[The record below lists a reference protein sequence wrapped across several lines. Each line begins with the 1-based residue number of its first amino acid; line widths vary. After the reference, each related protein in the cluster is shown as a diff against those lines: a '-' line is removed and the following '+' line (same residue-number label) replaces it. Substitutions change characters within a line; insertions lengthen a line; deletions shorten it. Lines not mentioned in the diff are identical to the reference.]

1 MAFFYVFEHQFMKV
15 LKFGGTSVGN
25 KEAIEKVSQILDLYD
40 DPLTVVVSAVGGVTD
55 QLQRIIDQAVS
66 GNRDYEG
73 LIQQLLNQHVKLLNE
88 LTGEQKNSQLEE
100 IIQQLSQICNGI
112 FLLKEL
118 TPKSVDF
125 VLGTGERLSSI
136 IMHAFLAKKGMEVQL
151 FDSRDFIVTKEAYGR
166 DVVDLDVTLENVSK
180 TKAHLKSV
188 NIFPGFIATNAE
200 GEATTLGRGGSDY
213 SAAILA
219 NVLDAEVLE
228 IWTDVDGLMTAD
240 PRLVKRSCLIKNVSY
255 EEAMELSHFGA
266 KVIYA
271 PSIQPV
277 FDKKIPVKIKNTF
290 DEEALGTLI
299 SSESNNGQMVKGISS
314 IQDVTLISISGN
326 SLVGIPTFTHELF
339 KVLAESDI
347 HVVFVTQSSSE
358 HTITLGMQAEEAIK
372 ADKVLKKAFG
382 KMITEGHINPFKVE
396 RELSLIALVGSK
408 MKNEVG
414 VSGLMFHVLG
424 RNGVS
429 LKAISQG
436 SSERNI
442 SAIIAKADLNKSL
455 NVLHESFFLS
465 RMKRINLFIIG
476 VGNVG
481 KAFLEQLKKQ
491 FKFLKENHQLNI
503 KIIGV
508 ANSRKMQFEKDGIPI
523 SGWKEALEKGVPFGK
538 EDYLTKMHELNF
550 RNSIFIDIT
559 ASSDISEL
567 YLDVLKKSISVV
579 TPNKIAATRT
589 YDQYL
594 SLKATTKRYSS
605 QFLIETNVCAGLPVL
620 STLNDLVRSG
630 DQVNKVEAV
639 LSGTL
644 NFLFNEYDGSKSFTE
659 IIQYAKEAGYT
670 EPDPRLDLS
679 GEDVMRKLL
688 ILIRESGYEA
698 EYEDLQMHSF
708 LPDSCQDSVS
718 LEEFYEQVMKEE
730 SFFKKLYNNAVEN
743 GKRLKVV
750 ATYENGKGTVA
761 LKEIAPD
768 HPFYNLEGK
777 DNIVLFY
784 TNRYSEQPLVIKG
797 AGAGAEVTASGI
809 FADVLRIAQS
819 DY

>member
-1 MAFFYVFEHQFMKV
+1 MKV

-25 KEAIEKVSQILDLYD
+25 KDAIEKVAKILELYD
-40 DPLTVVVSAVGGVTD
+40 APLIVVVSAVGGVTD
-55 QLQRIIDQAVS
+55 ELQKIIDYAVS
-66 GNRDYEG
+66 GDKEYEV
-73 LIQQLLNQHVKLLNE
+73 LIQQLLNQHIKLLEE
-88 LTGEQKNSQLEE
+88 LTGEEKNSHLEE
-100 IIQQLSQICNGI
+100 IFQQLNQICNGI

-118 TPKSVDF
+118 TPRSGDF

-136 IMHAFLAKKGMEVQL
+136 IIHAFLKKKGIDVQL
-151 FDSRDFIVTKEAYGR
+151 FDSRDFIITKEAYGR
-166 DVVDLDVTLENVSK
+166 DVVDLDVTLQHVEK
-180 TKAHLKSV
+180 TKAQLQSV
-188 NIFPGFIATNAE
+188 NIFPGFIATNSD
-200 GEATTLGRGGSDY
+200 GETTTLGRGGSDY

-219 NVLDAEVLE
+219 NVFNAEMLE

-277 FDKKIPVKIKNTF
+277 FDKRIPVMIKNTF
-290 DEEALGTLI
+290 DDETKGTLI
-299 SSESNNGQMVKGISS
+299 SAESSNGQMVKGISS

-326 SLVGIPTFTHELF
+326 SLIGVPTFAHELF

-347 HVVFVTQSSSE
+347 QIVFVTQSSSE
-358 HTITLGMQAEEAIK
+358 HTITLGMQREEALR
-372 ADKVLKKAFG
+372 AEKVLKKAFG
-382 KMITEGHINPFKVE
+382 KMIEEGHLNPFIIE
-396 RELSLIALVGSK
+396 PDLSLIAMVGSK

-442 SAIIAKADLNKSL
+442 SAIISRADLNKSL

-491 FKFLKENHQLNI
+491 FNFLKEHHQLNI

-508 ANSRKMQFEKDGIPI
+508 ANSKKMSFEKDGIAI
-523 SGWKEALEKGVPFGK
+523 SGWKEVLEKGEPF
-538 EDYLTKMHELNF
+538 DQMSYVHKMHELNF

-559 ASSDISEL
+559 ASSEIPKL
-567 YLDVLKKSISVV
+567 YLEVLKRSISVV
-579 TPNKIAATRT
+579 TPNKIAATRS
-589 YDQYL
+589 YDHYR
-594 SLKATTKRYSS
+594 SLKAATKRYGS
-605 QFLIETNVCAGLPVL
+605 QFLVETNVCAGLPVL

-698 EYEDLQMHSF
+698 AYEDLQMTSF
-708 LPDSCQDSVS
+708 LPESCQKSES
-718 LEEFYEQVMKEE
+718 LEEFYDLVTKEE
-730 SFFKKLYNNAVEN
+730 AYFKKLYDQSDEN

-750 ATYENGKGTVA
+750 ATYENGKGSVA
-761 LKEIAPD
+761 LKEIAPE
-768 HPFYNLEGK
+768 HPFFNLEGK